1 MNEYKTENEART
13 PGTDVS
19 NHGAYRIMTMKADNG
34 NEIKFR
40 LYGR

>member
-1 MNEYKTENEART
+1 MNEQQITNEART

-19 NHGAYRIMTMKADNG
+19 NHGAYSIMTMKADDG